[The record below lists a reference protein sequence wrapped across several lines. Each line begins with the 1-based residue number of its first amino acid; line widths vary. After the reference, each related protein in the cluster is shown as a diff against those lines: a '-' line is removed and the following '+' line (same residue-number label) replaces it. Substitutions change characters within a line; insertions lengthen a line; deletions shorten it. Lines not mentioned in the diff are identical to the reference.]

1 MSTLTRQ
8 ILDFFFIFIGTFQKE
23 ELPLLKDEILAFLN
37 ASPRA
42 REPDLRNHL
51 RFMFRRD
58 ISSIA
63 LYRLLKAMG
72 WSWRVPN
79 RFQTNKYTYVNLLY
93 YCSYLQT
100 IQNIPLEKLKFVD
113 EAHVVSREL
122 GTSKVLGLVG
132 KRTYTRERT
141 LNAPSASLTLL
152 TSLVDEIPFFID
164 YRIQSNTQWDFAD
177 FLLLACEAGYLKK
190 GDYLIMDN
198 AAVHC
203 GMESFEVVRSIL
215 DTFGVTVIKL
225 PTYSPELNPVEL
237 VISQT
242 KRHIRIERC
251 RNEPQNLCV
260 EVLES
265 LSAITRQHIY
275 NYYMKCV
282 CPKVVLPDFFGP

>member
-1 MSTLTRQ
+1 
-8 ILDFFFIFIGTFQKE
+8 
-23 ELPLLKDEILAFLN
+23 
-37 ASPRA
+37 
-42 REPDLRNHL
+42 
-51 RFMFRRD
+51 
-58 ISSIA
+58 
-63 LYRLLKAMG
+63 
-72 WSWRVPN
+72 
-79 RFQTNKYTYVNLLY
+79 
-93 YCSYLQT
+93 LQT

-237 VISQT
+237 VFSQT

-282 CPKVVLPDFFGP
+282 